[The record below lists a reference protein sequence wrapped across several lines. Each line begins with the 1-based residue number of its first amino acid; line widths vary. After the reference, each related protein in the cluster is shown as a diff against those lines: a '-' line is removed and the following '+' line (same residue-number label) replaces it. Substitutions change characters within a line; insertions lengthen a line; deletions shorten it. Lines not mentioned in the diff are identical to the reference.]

1 MVHTRRF
8 RGFTLVEL
16 LVVIA
21 IIAVLIAILLPA
33 LGRAKKTAKTARCLA
48 NTRGLG
54 QSLMIYISDQQ
65 TNILYPVGAFADN
78 AWTTVLRDYGNTNKL
93 RACPEAITE
102 PLTTGGSI
110 LPGDVNRPWFIPSAD
125 PKTIAAGAYGINGW
139 ILAGSTG
146 TMLGFANS
154 GVTPTAT
161 GSYFW
166 KWTFPGAS
174 PSTIPIFGDA
184 IWPDGWPR
192 EGNVAPTNLSTGT
205 AGNPGDNANDHIDRW
220 CIARHNNA
228 INLSFADSHADT
240 VLLKDLWSL
249 RWTAQWVNKTPP
261 KLPSK

>member
-93 RACPEAITE
+93 RACPERS
-102 PLTTGGSI
+102 L
-110 LPGDVNRPWFIPSAD
+110 
-125 PKTIAAGAYGINGW
+125 
-139 ILAGSTG
+139 
-146 TMLGFANS
+146 
-154 GVTPTAT
+154 
-161 GSYFW
+161 
-166 KWTFPGAS
+166 
-174 PSTIPIFGDA
+174 
-184 IWPDGWPR
+184 
-192 EGNVAPTNLSTGT
+192 NL
-205 AGNPGDNANDHIDRW
+205 
-220 CIARHNNA
+220 
-228 INLSFADSHADT
+228 
-240 VLLKDLWSL
+240 
-249 RWTAQWVNKTPP
+249 
-261 KLPSK
+261 